1 MISNITR
8 KSALKSIGFVKST
21 KEDSSGILC
30 DYMEEAESVETP
42 WLGLRNVENNRE
54 EHEWRQIM

>member
-30 DYMEEAESVETP
+30 DYMEEGEYVESP
-42 WLGLRNVENNRE
+42 WLGLKNIANNRQE
-54 EHEWRQIM
+54 